1 MTCGQRNGSG
11 IDGIGNLSNGRIRVE
26 GQYQVVAAGGAGDVD
41 GDLACVDVGAVIRCQ
56 RYVDGAGQLAGVDR
70 DHRAI
75 GQGDAQVAG
84 WRLGHGGGVGQ
95 YAAGFGDGWG
105 RAQAQRRGLQGQ
117 VARIGGGL
125 GARELG
131 QCRSALAQRAGRE
144 TDRGV
149 DTASGCIQYNE
160 TVAPACSAVTGRS
173 RAGSGSFQVGGRVG
187 ARDDGLLQLGNRR
200 RSVFSGSGQ
209 VGAGVRQIGA
219 PLGITAQ
226 VQCAAVGQLQADS
239 ARQAS
244 VYLVA
249 CEQAVAL
256 NEDSARSFRRNNE
269 NLTNNAFDDG
279 NNTAH

>member
-11 IDGIGNLSNGRIRVE
+11 VDGIGNLSNGRIRVE

-41 GDLACVDVGAVIRCQ
+41 GDLACVDVWAVIGCQ
-56 RYVDGAGQLAGVDR
+56 RYVDGAGQLAGIDR

-84 WRLGHGGGVGQ
+84 GRLRDGGGVGQ
-95 YAAGFGDGWG
+95 YAAGFGNGWG
-105 RAQAQRRGLQGQ
+105 RAQAQRRGLQGE
-117 VARIGGGL
+117 VARVGGL

-131 QCRSALAQRAGRE
+131 QRRSALAQRAGWE
-144 TDRGV
+144 ADSGI
-149 DTASGCIQYNE
+149 DTASGRIQYDE
-160 TVAPACSAVTGRS
+160 AVAPACSAVTGCG
-173 RAGSGSFQVGGRVG
+173 RAGSSGFQVGGRVG
-187 ARDDGLLQLGNRR
+187 TCDDGLLQLGNRR
-200 RSVFSGSGQ
+200 RGVLSGSGQ

-219 PLGITAQ
+219 PLGIAAQ
-226 VQCAAVGQLQADS
+226 VQRTAVGQLQADS

-249 CEQAVAL
+249 REQTVAL
-256 NEDSARSFRRNNE
+256 NKNSARSFRRNNE